1 MNFLKKVST
10 GELIPFFSASLSLD
24 KSSAYW
30 SFNASIP
37 TAEYLDKLKPS
48 DSLKNGYV
56 EVEFKLGLTTWALIA
71 EEPDYGDTDNN
82 FSISGR
88 SRSILLTETF
98 CEPITKTWTNTTPLS
113 IIDELCTKVGVSF
126 DFDNLDSWFWHID
139 SYTATER
146 YPIDIIKELISE
158 KKGIIQTLPN
168 GRILITH
175 NLPCSPK
182 KLADYP
188 HSAYIAT
195 DKNLFKRGKR
205 FSNNKNYNSIF
216 VTKDTGTLTD
226 NAPSISIEEVQDGA
240 DAILK
245 VITNPF
251 CNVELTHT
259 SGNNVAVF
267 YEGVKTATITDQL
280 IVDDK
285 KAKLSKPF
293 SELISLDWQ
302 QNQLGELVIG
312 GNGDIAAP
320 IGFGLVFIKY
330 KSQYH
335 QYRIQRTQYIDSTG
349 IKIQNIDSPINIGA
363 MSASYGIDTGN
374 KPAPPVVVKTLATQ
388 VDLVERAQQE
398 LWEQVYD
405 MDEYSITAAYENF
418 PILPVTVCQVK
429 INKENLVFNS
439 YVKSVSIN
447 IGSTIEQQI
456 TVQRPLLP

>member
-10 GELIPFFSASLSLD
+10 GELIPFLSASLSLD

-37 TAEYLDKLKPS
+37 TAEYLDKLRPRGL
-48 DSLKNGYV
+48 LKSGYV
-56 EVEFKLGLTTWALIA
+56 EVEFNLGLTTWALIA

-82 FSISGR
+82 YSISGR

-113 IIDELCTKVGVSF
+113 IIDELCTNVGVSF
-126 DFDNLDSWFWHID
+126 YFDNADSWFWHID

-146 YPIDIIKELISE
+146 YPIDIIRELIGE
-158 KKGIIQTLPN
+158 KKGIIQTFPN
-168 GRILITH
+168 GRLLISR

-182 KLADYP
+182 HLADYP

-195 DKNLFKRGKR
+195 DKNLFRRGKR

-216 VTKDTGTLTD
+216 VTKDTGTLAD

-240 DAILK
+240 DAVLK

-251 CNVELTHT
+251 CNVELTQT
-259 SGNNVAVF
+259 SGNNIGVF
-267 YEGVKTATITDQL
+267 YEGIKTAIITDQL

-293 SELISLDWQ
+293 YELISLVWQ
-302 QNQLGELVIG
+302 QDQLGELAISS
-312 GNGDIAAP
+312 NGDIAGP
-320 IGFGLVFIKY
+320 QGFGLVSIKY
-330 KSQYH
+330 KSKYH

-349 IKIQNIDSPINIGA
+349 IKIQNIDSPINTGA
-363 MSASYGIDTGN
+363 MSAGYAIDAGD

-388 VDLVERAQQE
+388 TDLLERAQQE

-405 MDEYSITAAYENF
+405 MDEYNITAAYENF
-418 PILPVTVCQVK
+418 PILPATVCQIK

-439 YVKSVSIN
+439 YVKSVSI
-447 IGSTIEQQI
+447 TINSIITQQV